1 MRKTSDVRRRTRP
14 AEGRAVLR
22 KMPLTNGQ
30 EVLTIEAVTPDE
42 KPIHLESDEQLRAV
56 ASHARHRII
65 GVLREGPAT
74 ITQVAARLGIAKG
87 SSSYHVR
94 VLERAGLI
102 RVVETRKV
110 RGVTERYYAMAA
122 KGISLPEPGPGEPE
136 ILLRHALADIE
147 AAPAGGQKLVALKHT
162 RLSPE
167 AWDEVAQRLEA
178 LFVELGEADDPG
190 QAPAT
195 LSIAFFRPQDNR
207 LAADPEADTDPDTDT
222 STDPQGG
229 DR

>member
-1 MRKTSDVRRRTRP
+1 
-14 AEGRAVLR
+14 
-22 KMPLTNGQ
+22 
-30 EVLTIEAVTPDE
+30 LTIDAVTPDE

-56 ASHARHRII
+56 ASHARHRVL
-65 GVLREGPAT
+65 GVLRDGPAT

-87 SSSYHVR
+87 SSSYHLR
-94 VLERAGLI
+94 VLERAGLV

-110 RGVTERYYAMAA
+110 RGVVERYYAMAA
-122 KGISLPEPGPGEPE
+122 KGIYLPDSGPGEPE

-147 AAPAGGQKLVALKHT
+147 AAPAGEQKLVSLKRT

-167 AWDEVAQRLEA
+167 VWDAFAQRLED
-178 LFVELGEADDPG
+178 LYRELGEADDPS
-190 QAPAT
+190 QPPAT

-207 LAADPEADTDPDTDT
+207 LAAGADPADPADEPDPADDAGTGTGTEAG
-222 STDPQGG
+222 GG

>member
-1 MRKTSDVRRRTRP
+1 M
-14 AEGRAVLR
+14 
-22 KMPLTNGQ
+22 GQ
-30 EVLTIEAVTPDE
+30 EVLTIGLVTPDE

-56 ASHARHRII
+56 ASHARHRIL
-65 GVLREGPAT
+65 GVLRDGPAT
-74 ITQVAARLGIAKG
+74 ITQIAARLGIAKG

-102 RVVETRKV
+102 KVVETRKV

-122 KGISLPEPGPGEPE
+122 KGISLPDPGPGEQE

-147 AAPAGGQKLVALKHT
+147 AAPAGGQKLVALKHA
-162 RLSPE
+162 RVSPE
-167 AWDEVAQRLEA
+167 VWDEFAQRLEA
-178 LFVELGEADDPG
+178 LFRELGEADDAR
-190 QAPAT
+190 QAPAE

-207 LAADPEADTDPDTDT
+207 PEAGPDPADASDTAT
-222 STDPQGG
+222 STDATASTSATTSTDQQGG